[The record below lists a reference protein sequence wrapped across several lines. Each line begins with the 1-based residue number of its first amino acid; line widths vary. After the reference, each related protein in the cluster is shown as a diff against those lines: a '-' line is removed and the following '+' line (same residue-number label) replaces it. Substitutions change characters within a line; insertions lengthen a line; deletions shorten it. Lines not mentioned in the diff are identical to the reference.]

1 MSFVIKLNLNNC
13 LSDILIVSVSGQDCF
28 QEKMV
33 LPSDHH
39 IYTVNS
45 PSLCGLYDI
54 LLQDQQFSGTVCIIE
69 MGSPRYNST
78 CESKHSSLI

>member
-1 MSFVIKLNLNNC
+1 MSFVIKLSLNNC
-13 LSDILIVSVSGQDCF
+13 LSDIFIVSVSGQDCF

-69 MGSPRYNST
+69 MGSRLGIILHVNQN
-78 CESKHSSLI
+78 IQV

>member
-13 LSDILIVSVSGQDCF
+13 LSDIFIVSVSGQDCF

-39 IYTVNS
+39 IYTVHS
-45 PSLCGLYDI
+45 ASLCGLYDI
-54 LLQDQQFSGTVCIIE
+54 LLQDQQFSGVQYEIRILHYK
-69 MGSPRYNST
+69 MY
-78 CESKHSSLI
+78 